1 EYDFAASFSA
11 ARSQLHHVLGHLD
24 RRQIVLDNEYTVA
37 GVAQSLQQLEQ
48 PVHVARMQANRWLV
62 ENIERVNQLRAKRIG
77 ESDSLGLA
85 AGQRARRPIHG
96 EVAESDVAQKCHP
109 ITRFLENHFGDA
121 ALEVR
126 ELQLIEPRRQLID
139 RELRDLR
146 DVQTANADVERVRLE
161 LGAVT
166 AGTLLRRLILPQE
179 NADVLLVALL
189 LEILEKREDS
199 LVAARPRFQQ
209 QLSLRGSELIPRL
222 VHRDALALCKRGKRA
237 ALVVVTRLGPRID
250 SAIA

>member
-1 EYDFAASFSA
+1 
-11 ARSQLHHVLGHLD
+11 
-24 RRQIVLDNEYTVA
+24 
-37 GVAQSLQQLEQ
+37 
-48 PVHVARMQANRWLV
+48 M
-62 ENIERVNQLRAKRIG
+62 
-77 ESDSLGLA
+77 
-85 AGQRARRPIHG
+85 
-96 EVAESDVAQKCHP
+96 
-109 ITRFLENHFGDA
+109 
-121 ALEVR
+121 
-126 ELQLIEPRRQLID
+126 
-139 RELRDLR
+139 R

-222 VHRDALALCKRGKRA
+222 VHRDALALCKLGERA